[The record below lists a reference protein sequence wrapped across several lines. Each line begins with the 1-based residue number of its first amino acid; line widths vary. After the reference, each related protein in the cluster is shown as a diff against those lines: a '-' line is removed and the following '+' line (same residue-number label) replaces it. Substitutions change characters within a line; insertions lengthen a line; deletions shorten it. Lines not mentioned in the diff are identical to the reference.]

1 MKKLIIAALVLMT
14 SASFSTI
21 RAQVLKTSGDSIS
34 YAAGVSLTNGLD
46 QFLHQQYGVT
56 EDQKADV
63 IRGFKDAVAKRKEKS
78 FKAYNAGMQIAQMVN
93 DRMLPDLAKDMNTGN
108 STINEEL
115 VFAGFEAALLQDTTI
130 FTEAQATKRF
140 ADAREAIKEQKD
152 AANKAQ
158 GEVFLAENKKKADV
172 ITLPDGLQYKVLVK
186 GNGAI
191 PKASDQVEVVYEGK
205 TLDGNVFDA
214 TYKHDRPS
222 DTFGVSGLIKG
233 WTEALLM
240 MPVGSKW
247 ELYIP
252 YDLAYGPRGA
262 GRDIAPYSTL
272 IFTLELKS
280 IVSNSTKPSSTNTA
294 SKKTVPTAKK
304 STSAT
309 KKAAVRK

>member
-1 MKKLIIAALVLMT
+1 MKKLIIAALVLVA
-14 SASFSTI
+14 SASFSTTS
-21 RAQVLKTSGDSIS
+21 AQDLKTSGDSIS

-78 FKAYNAGMQIAQMVN
+78 FKAYNAGIQIAQMVN
-93 DRMLPDLAKDMNTGN
+93 ERMLPDLTKDMNSGN
-108 STINEEL
+108 LAINEEL
-115 VFAGFEAALLQDTTI
+115 VFEGFEAALRNDTTI
-130 FTEAQATKRF
+130 FTEAKATKRF
-140 ADAREAIKEQKD
+140 SDAREAIQEQKN
-152 AANKAQ
+152 ATIKAQ
-158 GEVFLAENKKKADV
+158 GEAFLAENKKKADV
-172 ITLPDGLQYKVLVK
+172 VTLPDGLQYKILVK

-191 PKASDQVEVVYEGK
+191 PKASDKVEVVYEGK

-252 YDLAYGPRGA
+252 YDLAYGSRGA

-272 IFTLELKS
+272 IFTLELKG
-280 IVSNSTKPSSTNTA
+280 IVSDNA
-294 SKKTVPTAKK
+294 SATPTAKK
-304 STSAT
+304 KVSATT
-309 KKAAVRK
+309 KKAVPATRKAKTRK